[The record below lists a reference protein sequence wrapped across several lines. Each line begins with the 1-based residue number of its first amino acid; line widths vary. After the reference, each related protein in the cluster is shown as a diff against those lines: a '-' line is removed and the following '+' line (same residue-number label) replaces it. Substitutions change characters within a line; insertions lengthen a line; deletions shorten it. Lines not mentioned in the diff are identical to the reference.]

1 MEERINAMKQALH
14 LSGLMIMG
22 VLLFTPGVLAQDS
35 EFVLAGMQ
43 ASAADIQTAKL
54 VYTQIKSMDSG
65 RAERIAEKLSTST
78 LVDTKGLAP
87 EDIQSSLEWKQDA
100 KIVWISGN
108 RILVESNPWL
118 KNPSVPDRQP
128 FNYLK
133 LYDWDADMSYD
144 ILPGVDNIQTRVDQW
159 RLTTGRYSPNDP
171 IAVYPRLKPA
181 RFAPGSLTFDK
192 EFIVEKGNRFQV
204 RDTTTDFAFMRG
216 TYDPDKGYVLTSYEY
231 HYPTLPGKP
240 GVRVEF
246 SGFRQVDDIWLP
258 GTIITQQGNTRE
270 VLTLVEAVLNQPV
283 DAAKFELPSTYHA
296 VDHATGRP
304 HE

>member
-1 MEERINAMKQALH
+1 MKQALH
-14 LSGLMIMG
+14 LSIVMMVGAWLAA
-22 VLLFTPGVLAQDS
+22 PGVLAQDS
-35 EFVLAGMQ
+35 ESVLAGMQ

-118 KNPSVPDRQP
+118 KNPSVPDRHP

-133 LYDWDADMSYD
+133 LYDWDADMTYD

-192 EFIVEKGNRFQV
+192 EFIVEKGNRFLV
-204 RDTTTDFAFMRG
+204 RDTNTDFVFMRG
-216 TYDPDKGYVLTSYEY
+216 SYDPDKGYVLASYEFY
-231 HYPTLPGKP
+231 FPGIPDKP
-240 GVRVEF
+240 ALRVDF
-246 SGFRQVDDIWLP
+246 NDFRLVEGIWLP
-258 GTIITQQGNTRE
+258 GMIVTQQGHTQE
-270 VLTLVEAVLNQPV
+270 ILTLVEAILNQPV
-283 DAAKFELPSTYHA
+283 DAAKFELPATYLA
-296 VDHATGRP
+296 VDHGAGRP

>member
-1 MEERINAMKQALH
+1 MKQALH
-14 LSGLMIMG
+14 LTGFMIVG

-43 ASAADIQTAKL
+43 ASAADIHTAKL
-54 VYTQIKSMDSG
+54 VYEQIKSMDSG
-65 RAERIAEKLSTST
+65 RAERIAEKLSTNTYVEIKDISR
-78 LVDTKGLAP
+78 
-87 EDIQSSLEWKQDA
+87 EDIQSSLELKRDN

-118 KNPSVPDRQP
+118 KNPGVPARQP

-144 ILPGVDNIQTRVDQW
+144 ISPGFDDVQTRVDKR

-181 RFAPGSLTFDK
+181 RFAPGSLTFEK

-216 TYDPDKGYVLTSYEY
+216 SYDPDKGYVLTSYEY
-231 HYPTLPGKP
+231 YYPTLPGKP

-246 SGFRQVDDIWLP
+246 SGFRQVDGIWLP

-270 VLTLVEAVLNQPV
+270 VLTQVDAVLNQPV
-283 DAAKFELPSTYHA
+283 DAAKFDLPSTYHA
-296 VDHATGRP
+296 VDHVTMNP
-304 HE
+304 YE